1 VYPLHEY
8 RKIHQ
13 DTISLKE
20 ILSSSSYQVALS
32 LKDRLVLGTILASS
46 YLQLQA
52 TPWLRSNWSKE
63 DIVFDADRETESL
76 RRFNAE
82 TPCITHAFQSG
93 AQTPIPQ
100 DQSQEGDTSTQSL
113 KARGNT
119 SLLALGIIL
128 MELYTGQTLEQHCAS
143 TSIGIVSST
152 DEHLQSI
159 QNLYAAHQWLE
170 ELKEKGRLSHGYI
183 GAVHRCLQGYLD
195 FATGDDE
202 AGFRQKVLD
211 HVVLPVEQEM
221 RVFVGIGR

>member
-1 VYPLHEY
+1 
-8 RKIHQ
+8 
-13 DTISLKE
+13 
-20 ILSSSSYQVALS
+20 
-32 LKDRLVLGTILASS
+32 
-46 YLQLQA
+46 
-52 TPWLRSNWSKE
+52 
-63 DIVFDADRETESL
+63 
-76 RRFNAE
+76 
-82 TPCITHAFQSG
+82 
-93 AQTPIPQ
+93 
-100 DQSQEGDTSTQSL
+100 
-113 KARGNT
+113 
-119 SLLALGIIL
+119 

-143 TSIGIVSST
+143 TSIGTASST